1 MKCDEFVGRID
12 RSRRER
18 DGKERDVRCDRC
30 RSSRFARLSRPSPRA
45 STTDECVHQSHRIHS
60 TRVRACIR
68 ARDGRGRRCIH
79 TVIPYILP
87 RNTRVF
93 DSYHHRPCM
102 FSKTCMRDRF
112 VPRIETQ
119 YVRTHA
125 AVVWFGRHTR
135 HDTHTYIVLYF
146 TIIRIYCP
154 RSTPYTKYKRARPR
168 HAVNQ
173 SRTARAHSSTR
184 RLARDWRRAS
194 DDDVGERTNERVR
207 RRLRFRRNGTRPRV
221 IHARIIGVGKIHW
234 PRETEKSTREEF
246 IHSFTHSFGSVT
258 RGTEP

>member
-1 MKCDEFVGRID
+1 MNSSVESID
-12 RSRRER
+12 RDARETGRRETF
-18 DGKERDVRCDRC
+18 DAIDVDR
-30 RSSRFARLSRPSPRA
+30 RGSRVSRVRLLARRRQANACINPIA
-45 STTDECVHQSHRIHS
+45 SIRIHS

-102 FSKTCMRDRF
+102 FSKTCMHDRF

-173 SRTARAHSSTR
+173 SRMARIR
-184 RLARDWRRAS
+184 RRDVARETGDERATTTWEN
-194 DDDVGERTNERVR
+194 ERTNAFVVVSDSDETGRD
-207 RRLRFRRNGTRPRV
+207 
-221 IHARIIGVGKIHW
+221 
-234 PRETEKSTREEF
+234 RESFTRESSVSGKSIGRERRKSQRARN
-246 IHSFTHSFGSVT
+246 SFTHSLIHSV
-258 RGTEP
+258 R

>member
-1 MKCDEFVGRID
+1 M
-12 RSRRER
+12 
-18 DGKERDVRCDRC
+18 RCDRC

-102 FSKTCMRDRF
+102 FSKTCMHDRF

-119 YVRTHA
+119 YV
-125 AVVWFGRHTR
+125 HTPPWSGSV
-135 HDTHTYIVLYF
+135 DTHDGHTHTHIVLYF
-146 TIIRIYCP
+146 TLYVYTVREVLHTLNTKEHVLD
-154 RSTPYTKYKRARPR
+154 TPSINHAWHAFVDATSRARLET
-168 HAVNQ
+168 
-173 SRTARAHSSTR
+173 SER
-184 RLARDWRRAS
+184 RRR
-194 DDDVGERTNERVR
+194 GRTNER
-207 RRLRFRRNGTRPRV
+207 TRSSSSPIPTKRDATAS
-221 IHARIIGVGKIHW
+221 HSRANHRCREN
-234 PRETEKSTREEF
+234 PLAETEKSTREEF
-246 IHSFTHSFGSVT
+246 IQSFIHSV
-258 RGTEP
+258 R

>member
-45 STTDECVHQSHRIHS
+45 STTDECTHQSHRIHS

-102 FSKTCMRDRF
+102 FYKTCMHDRF

-135 HDTHTYIVLYF
+135 HDTHTHTSLFHSNTYILSEKYS
-146 TIIRIYCP
+146 IHYIQK
-154 RSTPYTKYKRARPR
+154 STSSTRR
-168 HAVNQ
+168 Q
-173 SRTARAHSSTR
+173 SITHGAHSSTR
-184 RLARDWRRAS
+184 RRARDWRRAS

-234 PRETEKSTREEF
+234 PRRKSQRARN
-246 IHSFTHSFGSVT
+246 SFTHSLIHSV
-258 RGTEP
+258 R

>member
-45 STTDECVHQSHRIHS
+45 STTDECTHQSHRIHS

-102 FSKTCMRDRF
+102 FSKTCVRDRF

-135 HDTHTYIVLYF
+135 HDTHTYIIIYF
-146 TIIRIYCP
+146 TLYVYTVREVLHTLNTKEHVLD
-154 RSTPYTKYKRARPR
+154 TPSINHAWHAFVDATSRARLET
-168 HAVNQ
+168 
-173 SRTARAHSSTR
+173 SER
-184 RLARDWRRAS
+184 RRR
-194 DDDVGERTNERVR
+194 GRTNER
-207 RRLRFRRNGTRPRV
+207 TRSSSSPIPTKRDATAS
-221 IHARIIGVGKIHW
+221 HSRANHRCREN
-234 PRETEKSTREEF
+234 PLAETEKSTREEF
-246 IHSFTHSFGSVT
+246 IQSFIHSV
-258 RGTEP
+258 R

>member
-1 MKCDEFVGRID
+1 MNSSVESID
-12 RSRRER
+12 RDARETGRRETF
-18 DGKERDVRCDRC
+18 DAIDVDR
-30 RSSRFARLSRPSPRA
+30 RGSRVSRVRLLARRRQTNACINPIA
-45 STTDECVHQSHRIHS
+45 SIHS

-135 HDTHTYIVLYF
+135 HDTHTHIVLYF
-146 TIIRIYCP
+146 TLYVYTVREVLHTLNTKEHVLD
-154 RSTPYTKYKRARPR
+154 TPSINHAWHAFVDATSRARLET
-168 HAVNQ
+168 
-173 SRTARAHSSTR
+173 SER
-184 RLARDWRRAS
+184 RRR
-194 DDDVGERTNERVR
+194 GRTNER
-207 RRLRFRRNGTRPRV
+207 TRSSSSPIPTKRDATASHSRANHRCRENPLAERDGKV
-221 IHARIIGVGKIHW
+221 NARG
-234 PRETEKSTREEF
+234 
-246 IHSFTHSFGSVT
+246 IHSLIHSVT

>member
-79 TVIPYILP
+79 TVIPYILT

-102 FSKTCMRDRF
+102 FSKTCMHDRF

-173 SRTARAHSSTR
+173 SRTARIR
-184 RLARDWRRAS
+184 RRDVARETGDERATTTWEN
-194 DDDVGERTNERVR
+194 ERTNAFVVVSDSDETGRD
-207 RRLRFRRNGTRPRV
+207 
-221 IHARIIGVGKIHW
+221 
-234 PRETEKSTREEF
+234 RESFTRESSVSGKSIGRERRKSQRARN
-246 IHSFTHSFGSVT
+246 SFTHSLIHSV
-258 RGTEP
+258 R

>member
-1 MKCDEFVGRID
+1 M
-12 RSRRER
+12 
-18 DGKERDVRCDRC
+18 RCDRC

-45 STTDECVHQSHRIHS
+45 STTDECMHQSHRIHS

-135 HDTHTYIVLYF
+135 RTHTHTHSSLF
-146 TIIRIYCP
+146 HSIRIYCP

-173 SRTARAHSSTR
+173 SRMARIR
-184 RLARDWRRAS
+184 RRDVARETGDERATTTWEN
-194 DDDVGERTNERVR
+194 ERTNAFVVVSDSDETGRD
-207 RRLRFRRNGTRPRV
+207 
-221 IHARIIGVGKIHW
+221 
-234 PRETEKSTREEF
+234 RESFTRESSVSGKSIGRERRKSQRARN
-246 IHSFTHSFGSVT
+246 SFTHSFIHSV
-258 RGTEP
+258 R

>member
-1 MKCDEFVGRID
+1 MNSSVESID
-12 RSRRER
+12 RDARETGRRETF
-18 DGKERDVRCDRC
+18 DAIDVDR
-30 RSSRFARLSRPSPRA
+30 RGSRVSRVRLLARRRQTNARINPIA
-45 STTDECVHQSHRIHS
+45 SIRIHS

-102 FSKTCMRDRF
+102 FSKTCMHDRF

-173 SRTARAHSSTR
+173 SRMARIR
-184 RLARDWRRAS
+184 RRDVARETGDERATTTWEN
-194 DDDVGERTNERVR
+194 ERTNAFVVVSDSDETGRD
-207 RRLRFRRNGTRPRV
+207 
-221 IHARIIGVGKIHW
+221 
-234 PRETEKSTREEF
+234 RESFTRESSVSGKSIGRERRKSQRARN
-246 IHSFTHSFGSVT
+246 SFTHSLIHSV
-258 RGTEP
+258 R

>member
-1 MKCDEFVGRID
+1 MNSSVESID
-12 RSRRER
+12 RDARETGRRETF
-18 DGKERDVRCDRC
+18 DAIDVDR
-30 RSSRFARLSRPSPRA
+30 RGSRVSRVRLLARRRQTNACINPIA
-45 STTDECVHQSHRIHS
+45 SIHS

-79 TVIPYILP
+79 TVIPYILT

-135 HDTHTYIVLYF
+135 HDTHTHIVLYF
-146 TIIRIYCP
+146 TLIRIYCP
-154 RSTPYTKYKRARPR
+154 RSTPYTTYKRARPR

-173 SRTARAHSSTR
+173 SMHGAHSSTR
-184 RLARDWRRAS
+184 RRARDWRRAS